1 MGWGRAEQPGPSARP
16 AGWMDLEMA
25 LGRRQ
30 WGIGEVR
37 WTSPLRP
44 GWAGQLSPPAS
55 GLSLLSVNT
64 PSPSSWGPGCDPHPA
79 VCTSAQGQPAWGG
92 RRQLSPCCWGELRG
106 RRCGGVGVW
115 GALSREGA
123 TGWRESVLCPVG
135 RAGRA
140 SPPGPLPGPS
150 KPEQQHVVSGPLVCP
165 GRKGWEAME
174 VPSPSSSI
182 SDLSIPGPV
191 RLWAPPMQGP
201 ARPCPFCPEGRHA
214 LPCLSPSGAGPGE
227 GRLGGPFGPLE
238 VRC

>member
-1 MGWGRAEQPGPSARP
+1 MRWGRAEQPGPSAGP

-30 WGIGEVR
+30 GGV
-37 WTSPLRP
+37 L
-44 GWAGQLSPPAS
+44 GGGQMDLSPPALAGQGS
-55 GLSLLSVNT
+55 YPLRPLGCPCSLPT
-64 PSPSSWGPGCDPHPA
+64 PPVPPPRGQVAPP
-79 VCTSAQGQPAWGG
+79 TLQPAPPHMGSLPGVAGG
-92 RRQLSPCCWGELRG
+92 NRRHAVGGSSVG
-106 RRCGGVGVW
+106 GGVGVW

-182 SDLSIPGPV
+182 SDLSVPGPV

-227 GRLGGPFGPLE
+227 GRLGGRLVPSK
-238 VRC
+238 